1 MASPSTP
8 LNPDIIQHIPYDPAD
23 IEVVSTRPQ
32 KRIEIVEAD
41 PTWPLKFAEL
51 EALIK
56 AAFSKFNSSDN
67 LLYIQHVGST
77 SVPNLPAKAV
87 IDIDIVVSD
96 PEAEQTYVPALE
108 NAGFQFLHREP
119 KWHQH
124 RFFGLEQPHYANL
137 HVFGPGSP
145 EAIRHRLFRDWLRNP
160 NNQTDRDLYAD
171 AKRRAAGEAR
181 EREETVQGYTD
192 RKEPVIRDILKKIYR
207 EHGLLKDLGK
217 SV

>member
-1 MASPSTP
+1 MASLSTP
-8 LNPDIIQHIPYDPAD
+8 LNPDIAQHIPYDPAD

-41 PTWPLKFAEL
+41 PTWPSKFAEL

-56 AAFSKFNSSDN
+56 AAFAKFGSNAN
-67 LLYIQHVGST
+67 LLYLQHVGST
-77 SVPNLPAKAV
+77 SVPTLPAKAV
-87 IDIDIVVSD
+87 IDIDIVVFD

-108 NAGFQFLHREP
+108 SAGFRFLHREP

-124 RFFGLEQPHYANL
+124 RFFGLEKPHYANL
-137 HVFGPGSP
+137 HVFGPGSS
-145 EAIRHRLFRDWLRNP
+145 EVIRHRLFRDWLRNP
-160 NNQTDRDLYAD
+160 YNQRDRDLYAD

-181 EREETVQGYTD
+181 EHEETVQGYNG
-192 RKEPVIRDILKKIYR
+192 RKEPVIREILRKIYR
-207 EHGLLKDLGK
+207 EHGLLEDSEK

>member
-1 MASPSTP
+1 MASLSIL
-8 LNPDIIQHIPYDPAD
+8 LNPDITQHIPYDPAD

-41 PTWPLKFAEL
+41 PIWPSKFAEL

-56 AAFSKFNSSDN
+56 AAFAKFDSSDN

-77 SVPNLPAKAV
+77 SVPTLPAKAV

-96 PEAEQTYVPALE
+96 PEAEEIYVPALKS
-108 NAGFQFLHREP
+108 AGFQFLHREP

-124 RFFGLEQPHYANL
+124 RFFGCERPHYTNL

-145 EAIRHRLFRDWLRNP
+145 EVIRHRLFRDWLRDP
-160 NNQTDRDLYAD
+160 KNQGDRDVYAS
-171 AKRRAAGEAR
+171 AKRRAAREAR
-181 EREETVQGYTD
+181 EREETVQKYTD
-192 RKEPVIRDILKKIYR
+192 RKEPIIREILRKIYR
-207 EHGLLKDLGK
+207 DRGLLEDSGK
-217 SV
+217 GH